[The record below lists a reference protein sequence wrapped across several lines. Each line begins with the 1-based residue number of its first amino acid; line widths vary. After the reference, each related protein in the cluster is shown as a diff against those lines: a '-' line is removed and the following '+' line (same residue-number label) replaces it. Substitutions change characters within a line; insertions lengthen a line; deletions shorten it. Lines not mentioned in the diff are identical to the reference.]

1 MDKVIYQLHFIYIN
15 DINSTQFHIVCS
27 LFVTISIIQI
37 HIFMRIVVA
46 KIFILLYVIIANI
59 LIIYEFN

>member
-37 HIFMRIVVA
+37 HIFHAYSRRKNFYFTVCYHS
-46 KIFILLYVIIANI
+46 KY
-59 LIIYEFN
+59 FNYL